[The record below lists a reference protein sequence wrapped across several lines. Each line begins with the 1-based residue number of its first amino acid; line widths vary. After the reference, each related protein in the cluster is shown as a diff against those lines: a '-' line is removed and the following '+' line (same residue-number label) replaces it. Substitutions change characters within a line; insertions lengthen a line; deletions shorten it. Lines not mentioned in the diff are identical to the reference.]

1 MAIEFVSFPFK
12 NGGYFHSYVAVYQRV
27 TINFWSILYPV
38 FLYAILWQPQICNL
52 YIIMKSHP
60 PYKENPDFRQGKHG
74 IL

>member
-38 FLYAILWQPQICNL
+38 FLYAIL
-52 YIIMKSHP
+52 
-60 PYKENPDFRQGKHG
+60 
-74 IL
+74 